1 MNYAIYKKNY
11 PKSCN
16 LFFEWLASQD
26 AIDYVDNA
34 WFFYFFTNYFDWWPR
49 WFIINNEKH
58 IRELIK
64 IYPNNYNKAENEI
77 QLSVNSENDYDKVF
91 NCLEI
96 LLSKKLI

>member
-1 MNYAIYKKNY
+1 MNYTIFKKNY

-16 LFFEWLASQD
+16 LFFEWLALQEE
-26 AIDYVDNA
+26 IDYVDNA
-34 WFFYFFTNYFDWWPR
+34 WFFYFFTNYFDWLPR
-49 WFIINNEKH
+49 WFILNNEKH
-58 IRELIK
+58 IQELIK

-77 QLSVNSENDYDKVF
+77 QLFVNSENDYDKVF